1 MLKYRGNEARISRT
15 VQYLFTADC
24 SYNFFAFPFDTQECY
39 LTIHLEGNQNCQ
51 PVWNT
56 SDQGVQV
63 LGKESTLSIYSI
75 PYPRFSISK
84 PEEVKLQ
91 FLFNRRFEAYLLTT
105 FMPCVL
111 LCILAQITLTH
122 FQLENFTDRI
132 TVTLSLLIV
141 LASLFSQL
149 SSSLPSSADPK
160 LIDIFFFYCC
170 VRVGSIFIIHSLINK
185 SMECKQEEMVTE
197 EDHVANIISGNI
209 ATAMNIKMRLA
220 WPPNTKVQKQ
230 HKKNCFTPQ
239 SINRTGILFL
249 VILDA
254 LCIALLIFWAIQ
266 DHSTKFNKFNT
277 YNITQK

>member
-1 MLKYRGNEARISRT
+1 MLKYRGSEARISRT

-39 LTIHLEGNQNCQ
+39 LTIHLEGNQKCQ

-56 SDQGVQV
+56 GDQGVQV
-63 LGKESTLSIYSI
+63 LGKESTLSTYSI
-75 PYPRFSISK
+75 PYPHFSISK

-111 LCILAQITLTH
+111 LCILAHITLTH

-149 SSSLPSSADPK
+149 SSTLPSSADPK
-160 LIDIFFFYCC
+160 LVDIFFFYCC
-170 VRVGSIFIIHSLINK
+170 VRVGTIFIIHSLINK
-185 SMECKQEEMVTE
+185 SVECKQEEME
-197 EDHVANIISGNI
+197 KEKDHVADIIAGNTD
-209 ATAMNIKMRLA
+209 TAMNIKMRLA
-220 WPPNTKVQKQ
+220 WPPNTKVQKL
-230 HKKNCFTPQ
+230 HNKKCFTPQ
-239 SINRTGILFL
+239 TINWIGMFFL
-249 VILDA
+249 LLLDA
-254 LCIALLIFWAIQ
+254 LCISLLVFWAAR
-266 DHSTKFNKFNT
+266 DYYTKFNKFSA
-277 YNITQK
+277 YNITQE